1 MSPIPLGYFATAGGG
16 VSYSPSFE
24 HIATVSGDNSGGTI
38 SFTSIPST
46 YKHLQVRF
54 TGRTTANTSGYQMYT
69 RANSDTGGNYSSHVL
84 RRNGTS
90 SVIASYN
97 LTSYMDSNV
106 ELIPGSQETAN
117 IVAAGIIDIVDYKET
132 TKFKTFRMSAGM
144 GTKYT
149 SSVFQN
155 VVMGGNWRSTSAI
168 TSLQFSLYAG
178 VWSSLSTFSLYGIKG
193 E

>member
-16 VSYSPSFE
+16 LSYAPSFE
-24 HIATVSGDNSGGTI
+24 HIATVSGNGSGTI

-69 RANSDTGGNYSSHVL
+69 RANSDTASNYSSHVL

-90 SVIASYN
+90 SVISSYN
-97 LTSYMDSNV
+97 LTSYMDTNV

-117 IVAAGIIDIVDYKET
+117 IVGAGIIDILDYKET
-132 TKFKTFRMSAGM
+132 TKFKTFKLIAGM

-155 VVMGGNWRSTSAI
+155 VLMGGNWRSTSAI
-168 TSLQFSLYAG
+168 SSLQFSLYAG
-178 VWSSLSTFSLYGIKG
+178 NWSSLSTFSLYGIKG

>member
-1 MSPIPLGYFATAGGG
+1 MPNIGFWATSGGG
-16 VSYSPSFE
+16 ASYAPSFE
-24 HIATVSGDNSGGTI
+24 HIATVSGTDSSGTI
-38 SFTSIPST
+38 SLTSIPST

-54 TGRTTANTSGYQMYT
+54 TGRTTANTSGYQMYI
-69 RANSDTGGNYSSHVL
+69 RANSDTASNYSSHVL

-90 SVIASYN
+90 GVTAAYN
-97 LTSYMDSNV
+97 LTSYMNSNV
-106 ELIPGSQETAN
+106 ELIPGSQETAS
-117 IVAAGIIDIVDYKET
+117 IVAAGIIDILDYKET
-132 TKFKTFRMSAGM
+132 SKFKTFRMSAGM

-155 VVMGGNWRSTSAI
+155 VLMGGNWRSTSAI
-168 TSLQFSLYAG
+168 TSLDFTLYAG